1 MSYASELISGFEDK
15 TASIGVIGLGYVGLP
30 MAHLAASQGFNVIG
44 VDVDENKID
53 QVNAGISY
61 ILDVPTNVLKPLVDQ
76 NKIIATTDY
85 ARLSEVDVVLITV
98 PTPLNKTGDPDMSFI
113 LEALEELKPYLH
125 KKMMIALESTT
136 YPGTTEE
143 LFVPTMEE
151 AGLTV
156 GEDVFISF
164 SPERVDPGN
173 AVYGTKN
180 TPKVVG
186 GVTKACTEVATEYYQ
201 QVVDTVVSV
210 SSTTAAEMVKL
221 YENTFRAINIGLAN
235 ELAIICNLL
244 DTDVWEIVDAAG
256 TKPFGFMPF
265 YPGPGL
271 GGHCIPVD
279 PSYLAWRMRSLQ
291 YKTRFID
298 LATEINTHMPEWV
311 IQRSMEMLNDQS
323 RSLKGSNVLLLGI
336 AYKNDIDDL
345 RESPALDVYDLLVQK
360 GGSVKYHDSYCPT
373 MRVSEGTVSSVD
385 LTKELI
391 ADQDLII
398 ITTGHKSVDYR
409 FVLDNAKLIFDTRN
423 ITRDFYKEHKA
434 EVIFL

>member
-1 MSYASELISGFEDK
+1 VSFSAELISGFKDK
-15 TASIGVIGLGYVGLP
+15 TAKIGVIGLGYVGLP

-44 VDVDENKID
+44 VDVDESKVN

-61 ILDVPTNVLKPLVDQ
+61 ILDVPTDVLKPLVEAG
-76 NKIIATTDY
+76 KIVATTDY
-85 ARLSEVDVVLITV
+85 SSFSDVDVVLITV

-113 LEALEELKPYLH
+113 LEALEQLKPYLH

-151 AGLTV
+151 AGLKV
-156 GEDVFISF
+156 GEDIFISF

-186 GVTKACTEVATEYYQ
+186 GVTKACTEVSTEYYSH
-201 QVVDTVVSV
+201 VVDTVVSV

-235 ELAIICNLL
+235 ELAIICNIL
-244 DTDVWEIVDAAG
+244 DTDVWEIVDAAA

-298 LATEINTHMPEWV
+298 LATEVNTHMPEWV
-311 IQRSMEMLNDQS
+311 IQRSMNMLNDKG
-323 RSLKGSNVLLLGI
+323 RAIKGSNVLLLGI

-360 GGSVKYHDSYCPT
+360 GGSVKYHDAYCPT
-373 MRVSEGTVSSVD
+373 MRVTEGTVSSVD
-385 LTKELI
+385 LSKELI
-391 ADQDLII
+391 AEQDLII
-398 ITTGHKSVDYR
+398 ITTGHKNVDYG
-409 FVLDNAKLIFDTRN
+409 FVLDNAKLVFDTRN
-423 ITRDFYKEHKA
+423 ITRDFYMDHEA